1 MKKLQTFDEFLN
13 ESFRIDSKDE
23 RILGKMPVKSA
34 TTYKPDWELNIVE
47 LIEDGETWIIIS
59 GQYAKKTT
67 DADTIWIRKDEF
79 DEFKK
84 LINSI

>member
-1 MKKLQTFDEFLN
+1 MNPSVQILKMKGFQEN
-13 ESFRIDSKDE
+13 
-23 RILGKMPVKSA
+23 KSA